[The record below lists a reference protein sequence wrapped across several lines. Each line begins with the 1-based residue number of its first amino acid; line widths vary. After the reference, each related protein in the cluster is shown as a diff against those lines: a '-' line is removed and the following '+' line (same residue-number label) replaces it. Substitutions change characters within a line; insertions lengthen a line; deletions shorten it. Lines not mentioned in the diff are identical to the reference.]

1 MSEKM
6 YYPLHLQNMVDKIV
20 DNFIKINLDISKRF
34 TTFVVRFIN
43 LKSKICVNT
52 LLTYCSAYP
61 T

>member
-1 MSEKM
+1 M
-6 YYPLHLQNMVDKIV
+6 YYPLHPEIMVDKIV
-20 DNFIKINLDISKRF
+20 DNSRKINLDISKCF